1 MKEILKIIFLGAREQ
16 RKNKFN
22 SNWNRG
28 LYLSLENCSKKKR
41 QLGKER
47 KRLFLEGAKVT
58 DDSKIKII
66 KYG

>member
-1 MKEILKIIFLGAREQ
+1 MKETLKIIFLGAREQ
-16 RKNKFN
+16 PKNKFN

-28 LYLSLENCSKKKR
+28 LYVSLENCSKKR